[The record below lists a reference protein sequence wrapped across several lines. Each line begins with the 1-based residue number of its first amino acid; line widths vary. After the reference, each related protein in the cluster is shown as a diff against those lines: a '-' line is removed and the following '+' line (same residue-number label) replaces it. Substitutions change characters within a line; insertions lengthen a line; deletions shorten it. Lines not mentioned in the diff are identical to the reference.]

1 MMYAQ
6 ALHLDGKL
14 VVDDYYEDKALA
26 DIIARGLRPG
36 DPVSVLIEQQELAA
50 AESSAIAALNKA
62 EKNANKGESSRL
74 GIYRTGGPTTVF
86 GGSGLGP
93 FSDGPIHVAKRAM
106 LNREGANE
114 ETWMKVMAERTRDAN
129 SDWTKGRLEAL
140 SPLRGRRC
148 EKMRWMLT
156 GLV

>member
-1 MMYAQ
+1 MICAQ

-26 DIIARGLRPG
+26 DITARGLRPG

-74 GIYRTGGPTTVF
+74 GIYRTGGPTTDRV
-86 GGSGLGP
+86 
-93 FSDGPIHVAKRAM
+93 
-106 LNREGANE
+106 
-114 ETWMKVMAERTRDAN
+114 W
-129 SDWTKGRLEAL
+129 
-140 SPLRGRRC
+140 
-148 EKMRWMLT
+148 
-156 GLV
+156 